1 MVEWKVPNIL
11 EAEICRR
18 IGLDPTAVGVTA
30 NQTTLVLLV
39 YKTRE
44 EIIIPVEACIAPKI
58 PYSVYDNQGRM
69 KSQAPGS
76 A

>member
-1 MVEWKVPNIL
+1 MGWKVPDSL
-11 EAEICRR
+11 EAEVCRR
-18 IGLDPTAVGVTA
+18 IGLDPAAVGVTA

-44 EIIIPVEACIAPKI
+44 EIIIPVEDCIASKI
-58 PYSVYDNQGRM
+58 PYSVYDNKGRL

>member
-1 MVEWKVPNIL
+1 MGWKVPDSL
-11 EAEICRR
+11 EAEVCRR
-18 IGLDPTAVGVTA
+18 IGLDPAAVGVTA
-30 NQTTLVLLV
+30 NQTTLVFLV

-58 PYSVYDNQGRM
+58 PYSVYDNQGRL
-69 KSQAPGS
+69 KSQVPGS